1 MNYNH
6 QRISEETLLH
16 ATKELLLVLQAIE
29 QKEFDIDA
37 YGDTS
42 KKVFDFEEQEFQDSG
57 LYKILSLLIVAFVDL
72 GMLEIE

>member
-16 ATKELLLVLQAIE
+16 ATKELLAALQE
-29 QKEFDIDA
+29 VERKEFNIDA

-42 KKVFDFEEQEFQDSG
+42 RKVFDFEEQEFQRSG
-57 LYKILSLLIVAFVDL
+57 LYRVLSLLMVAFVDL
-72 GMLEIE
+72 GLLEIE